1 MSEINVIKRNY
12 KDMFLPSVMIILAT
26 ALVFGGFYAIK
37 AVNSD
42 LICQISDVAGEE
54 TNPSVG
60 RLICCLV
67 YFALSITLVVV
78 AGKIW
83 KADQSKMLRTF
94 APAVLGGTLLW
105 TAVGECSWHFGF
117 NVLSDE
123 GDVIFASFPRIES
136 VQGIPFFVL
145 TILIIVACFRRM
157 SFPLATYILAFV
169 GNWYGHLC
177 MIAFYPV
184 ASAMGLKMELGQFY
198 KISALVNAVLIAA
211 AGVYLIAGKT
221 KRTTKYLASIAIYV
235 ALGNILFGILM
246 GET

>member
-1 MSEINVIKRNY
+1 MWLRQRAVQRFSSVR
-12 KDMFLPSVMIILAT
+12 FL
-26 ALVFGGFYAIK
+26 
-37 AVNSD
+37 
-42 LICQISDVAGEE
+42 
-54 TNPSVG
+54 
-60 RLICCLV
+60 
-67 YFALSITLVVV
+67 LSIALVVV
-78 AGKIW
+78 AGKVW
-83 KADQSKMLRTF
+83 RSDSGKMLRSF
-94 APAVLGGTLLW
+94 FPAVLGGTLLW

-145 TILIIVACFRRM
+145 TILIIIACYRKM
-157 SFPLATYILAFV
+157 SFPLASYILAFV

-177 MIAFYPV
+177 MIAFYPI
-184 ASAMGLKMELGQFY
+184 AAAMGLQMELGQFY

-211 AGVYLIAGKT
+211 AGIYLIAGKT

-235 ALGNILFGILM
+235 ALGNSLFGILM